1 MQVNQEAWKN
11 AGAEGLPAVAGLDR
25 AIPDAVAE
33 FLMKQQY
40 VVAQQV
46 MNKDQFDI
54 FKEGWTKVQE
64 SPSIQ
69 AKQLAFKEVLLH
81 WRPGTL
87 YWAVSNMLDL
97 RLIVRVLFVPLVV
110 VSLYLCLLLN
120 KALSLGTFGLS
131 AALSLLATAVVLSN
145 RQVLVLLAS
154 DPFCRHHVCILPSV
168 SLPRHTAAINH
179 THIQHHCTQNQSKA
193 SLYKASHDHCF

>member
-1 MQVNQEAWKN
+1 MTTCCSPSEFIRQAEGLSRVSAQVNQEAWKN

-25 AIPDAVAE
+25 AIPDTVAE

-87 YWAVSNMLDL
+87 
-97 RLIVRVLFVPLVV
+97 
-110 VSLYLCLLLN
+110 
-120 KALSLGTFGLS
+120 
-131 AALSLLATAVVLSN
+131 
-145 RQVLVLLAS
+145 
-154 DPFCRHHVCILPSV
+154 
-168 SLPRHTAAINH
+168 
-179 THIQHHCTQNQSKA
+179 
-193 SLYKASHDHCF
+193 